1 MIQKKIEKVINREN
15 LTVEESVSIMNQIME
30 GTVNNSLIAAL
41 LIGLKSKGE
50 SAEEVA
56 GFVKTMRDKSIKI
69 KCADPNAVDVCGT
82 GGDESGTIN
91 ISTAASFVVAGAG
104 FTVAKHGN
112 RSISSKSGSADVLA
126 ELGINIGLSPEKAE
140 KSLNEIG
147 ITFMFAP
154 LFHPAM
160 KYVMPVRKELAMRT
174 VFNMLGPLT
183 NPAGTKRQLIGT
195 FNDTSAELIS
205 MALPHLDME
214 KVLVICTEN
223 KFDEITL
230 TGNTIVREYSHGKST
245 NIYKINN
252 ETFGYPFVELEQI
265 KGNSAA
271 ENAAIITKIFTEK
284 GKTPLF
290 YVIAANA
297 AMGLYAAGAE
307 NSLIKCAA
315 LAEDSILSGK
325 ALGKIEEL
333 KHFMG

>member
-1 MIQKKIEKVINREN
+1 
-15 LTVEESVSIMNQIME
+15 
-30 GTVNNSLIAAL
+30 
-41 LIGLKSKGE
+41 
-50 SAEEVA
+50 
-56 GFVKTMRDKSIKI
+56 
-69 KCADPNAVDVCGT
+69 
-82 GGDESGTIN
+82 
-91 ISTAASFVVAGAG
+91 
-104 FTVAKHGN
+104 
-112 RSISSKSGSADVLA
+112 
-126 ELGINIGLSPEKAE
+126 
-140 KSLNEIG
+140 
-147 ITFMFAP
+147 
-154 LFHPAM
+154 M